1 MKHPMEQQYQRLR
14 SLFFGLCILAA
25 GFLFLS
31 SSKNIINSMSAENWS
46 TYMGTID
53 GSGRL
58 GVSAL
63 SGLYGTSL
71 FRYTYEIDGRK
82 YEGTRIGYGISKTT
96 DAEIS
101 GKNIKVYVN
110 PEDRTDSVVVVG
122 VRGSHLIALIFSGGF
137 LWLGFYI
144 WKRTK

>member
-1 MKHPMEQQYQRLR
+1 MNNDIEKKYLRLR

-31 SSKNIINSMSAENWS
+31 SSKNILNSMSAENWS
-46 TYMGTID
+46 TYTGTID
-53 GSGRL
+53 GNGRSGI
-58 GVSAL
+58 SAL

-82 YEGTRIGYGISKTT
+82 YEGTRIGYGVSKTT

-101 GKNIKVYVN
+101 GKSVKVYVN
-110 PEDRTDSVVVVG
+110 PDDRTDSVIVVG
-122 VRGSHLIALIFSGGF
+122 VKGSHLIALIFSGGF

>member
-1 MKHPMEQQYQRLR
+1 MNNDIEKKYQRLR

-31 SSKNIINSMSAENWS
+31 SSKNVLNSMSAENWS
-46 TYMGTID
+46 TYTGVID
-53 GSGRL
+53 NSGRS

-63 SGLYGTSL
+63 SGLYGANL
-71 FRYTYEIDGRK
+71 FRYSYEIDGRK
-82 YEGTRIGYGISKTT
+82 YDGTRIGYGISKTT

-101 GKNIKVYVN
+101 GNTVKVYVN
-110 PEDRTDSVVVVG
+110 PSDHTDSVVVVG
-122 VRGSHLIALIFSGGF
+122 FKGSHLIALIFSGGF
-137 LWLGFYI
+137 LWLGFFI

>member
-1 MKHPMEQQYQRLR
+1 MNSDIEKKYQRLR

-31 SSKNIINSMSAENWS
+31 TSKNALNSMSAENWS
-46 TYMGTID
+46 TYTGVID
-53 GSGRL
+53 NSGRS
-58 GVSAL
+58 GISSL

-71 FRYTYEIDGRK
+71 FSYTYEIEGRK
-82 YEGTRIGYGISKTT
+82 YQGTRIGYGISKTT

-101 GKNIKVYVN
+101 GNTVKVYVN
-110 PEDRTDSVVVVG
+110 PDDYTDSVIVVG
-122 VRGSHLIALIFSGGF
+122 FKVGHFVALIFSGGF